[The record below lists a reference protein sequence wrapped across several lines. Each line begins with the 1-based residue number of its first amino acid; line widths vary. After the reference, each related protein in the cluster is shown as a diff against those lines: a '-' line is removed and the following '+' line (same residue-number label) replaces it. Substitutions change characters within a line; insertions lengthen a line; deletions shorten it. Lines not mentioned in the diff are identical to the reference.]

1 MALLRAPVPLGYGH
15 ASKEAHSIAAP
26 LLTGAALALAGVVAA
41 ADKDKKVF
49 YWPGVS
55 LLMLVATSM
64 ALLAS
69 IQLHYYSRQFLYS
82 RQDIHDW
89 YDLDDSPGHQAQV
102 VELYGWQGDD
112 YGKWERSNDWA
123 VHCFNTGTVLLGLG
137 VVTVLIPPDGGQQ
150 AFCRWLAAGLVLLCT
165 VAEVAWT
172 LAIYRKNTQLRE
184 ERGAKLTAVAKPRE
198 NA

>member
-41 ADKDKKVF
+41 ADKDKKIF

-69 IQLHYYSRQFLYS
+69 IQLHHYSRQFSYS

-89 YDLDDSPGHQAQV
+89 HDLDDSPADEALLTQ
-102 VELYGWQGDD
+102 LYAWQGDD
-112 YGKWERSNDWA
+112 YGKWARNNDRA
-123 VHCFNTGTVLLGLG
+123 VHCFNAGTVLLGLG

-150 AFCRWLAAGLVLLCT
+150 APCRWAAAGLVLLCT
-165 VAEVAWT
+165 VVEVAWT
-172 LAIYRKNTQLRE
+172 LAIYRKTTQLRR
-184 ERGAKLTAVAKPRE
+184 ERGSVLSAIAKPRE

>member
-1 MALLRAPVPLGYGH
+1 MALLKAPVPLGYGH

-41 ADKDKKVF
+41 ADTDKKTF

-69 IQLHYYSRQFLYS
+69 IQLHYYSRQFFYS

-89 YDLDDSPGHQAQV
+89 YDLDGSPEDEALLT
-102 VELYGWQGDD
+102 ELYASQGDD
-112 YGKWERSNDWA
+112 YDKWARNNDRA
-123 VHCFNTGTVLLGLG
+123 VRCFNAGTVLLSLG
-137 VVTVLIPPDGGQQ
+137 IITVLIPPDGSQQ
-150 AFCRWLAAGLVLLCT
+150 APCRWAAAGLVLLYT
-165 VAEVAWT
+165 SAEVLWT
-172 LAIYRKNTQLRE
+172 LAIYRKNPKQR
-184 ERGAKLTAVAKPRE
+184 RKLGDRLSATAKPRE
-198 NA
+198 NS